1 MKLPSLKHFYTLSK
15 GSFLRFPLPLIS
27 SMVAVAFGIY
37 LVEFGDDID
46 NFFPYI
52 NILLTA
58 ALGVP
63 LFFCTS
69 VYFNIEKK
77 SILKKGLLNGVAFL
91 LLIAIYY
98 SLPDSE
104 FTNNT
109 KVPYIKYTIYN
120 CIVHLLVSFVP
131 YWKTKK
137 LNGFWNYNKLLFIRL
152 WASILYSLVL
162 YLGLILAL
170 YAIHTLFNIEIHD
183 ELYFEI
189 FIFII
194 GIFNTWFFVSGI
206 PVDLESLENQKT
218 YPKGLKVFTQYLL
231 LPLLI
236 LYLLILYVYGFKII
250 LNWDWPNG
258 IVSYLISGVSTL
270 GILAFLLIYPFSNSK
285 ENSWIKQFSKA
296 YYYILFPLIII
307 LFFAIGMRINAYGIT
322 INRYLI
328 ILLGTWLTIV
338 CTYFSIGKTN
348 IKFIP
353 KTLALLLALM
363 SFGPWGMFSVSE
375 NSQVSRLKDLLEDSK
390 ITTNNKVNREV
401 MWVLDSLPKLHAN
414 KYKTNQFLVKD
425 SIHNEIYSI
434 VNYLEEHHGFTKINS
449 IFQQNIDSI
458 ITIAR
463 FEKKRFNE
471 TAIYMRSLGL
481 KKYRIY
487 KNDWSNDSQFTFS
500 KKSKDYTDIKGYDY
514 LVYPNLST
522 NYNSRSKRYFIK
534 NKEYCIDSLD
544 TFKKEFVFYTENE
557 TLVFDLAPTVN
568 NLIKKFGKKS
578 KRQLN
583 DSLMTLYKSTSYQDY
598 KLEIK
603 SIRLKNKNDSIF
615 INSIDTNL
623 FIKEK

>member
-1 MKLPSLKHFYTLSK
+1 MKFSSLKHLYTISK
-15 GSFLRFPLPLIS
+15 DSFLRFPLTLVSAII
-27 SMVAVAFGIY
+27 AVSVGIY
-37 LVEFGDDID
+37 WIEYEDTID
-46 NFFPYI
+46 NFFPFV
-52 NILLTA
+52 NTLLTA

-77 SILKKGLLNGVAFL
+77 SILKKGIINGAAFL
-91 LLIAIYY
+91 LLIAIYN
-98 SLPDSE
+98 SLPNSAY
-104 FTNNT
+104 TNNIR
-109 KVPYIKYTIYN
+109 VPYIKYTIYN

-152 WASILYSLVL
+152 WASVLYSLIL

-170 YAIHTLFNIEIHD
+170 YAIHSLFNIEIHD

-194 GIFNTWFFVSGI
+194 GIFNTWFFVTGI
-206 PVDLESLENQKT
+206 PKDLEVLENQKE

-231 LPLLI
+231 LPLII
-236 LYLLILYVYGFKII
+236 LYLLILYMYGFKII
-250 LNWDWPNG
+250 LNWNWPKG
-258 IVSYLISGVSTL
+258 IVSYLISGVSII

-296 YYYILFPLIII
+296 YYYILFPLIVI
-307 LFFAIGMRINAYGIT
+307 LFIAIGMRINEYGIT

-328 ILLGTWLTIV
+328 ILLGIWLTIV

-363 SFGPWGMFSVSE
+363 SFGPWGIFSVSE
-375 NSQVSRLKDLLEDSK
+375 KSQVGRLTDMLEDSK
-390 ITTNNKVNREV
+390 ITTHNKVNREV
-401 MWVLDSLPKLHAN
+401 MWILDSLPKLHAN
-414 KYKTNQFLVKD
+414 KYKTNQFLIKD

-434 VNYLEEHHGFTKINS
+434 VKYLEEHHGFTKINS

-458 ITIAR
+458 ITTAR
-463 FEKKRFNE
+463 FDKKYFNE
-471 TAIYMRSLGL
+471 TGVYMQSLGF
-481 KKYRIY
+481 KNHRIY
-487 KNDWSNDSQFTFS
+487 KNNWSNDSQFTFS
-500 KKSKDYTDIKGYDY
+500 KKTKDFTDIKGYDY
-514 LVYPNLST
+514 LIHPHLNNYST
-522 NYNSRSKRYFIK
+522 RTERYFI
-534 NKEYCIDSLD
+534 NNAEYCIDSLD
-544 TFKKEFVFYTENE
+544 TYKKEFVLYTENE
-557 TLVFDLAPTVN
+557 TLVFDIAPTVN
-568 NLIKKFGKKS
+568 KLIKKFGEKS
-578 KRQLN
+578 KRHLN
-583 DSLMTLYKSTSYQDY
+583 DSLMTLYKTTPFQNY

-603 SIRLKNKNDSIF
+603 SVSLKNKNDSIF
-615 INSIDTNL
+615 INSIDANL